1 MNNYNFKKLT
11 TEQKW
16 QEKDKLWV
24 KNDPEE
30 YIRLL
35 IINDDI
41 SLLKK
46 FEKLNHTISYNMKD
60 GILLTLAMQKNSFA
74 IIDYLLEQNLEI
86 KQRDV
91 EALIKNFREV
101 TRKDDF
107 IELLDKIDFA
117 KIDLNAVFEQLEY
130 YLDEESTTLFV
141 EYLLESKIPLND
153 TLIETLKKEDNLY
166 FLFKKQQKEKEY
178 NEMNEKFSNKKILQK
193 NTKI

>member
-11 TEQKW
+11 IEQKW

-46 FEKLNHTISYNMKD
+46 FEKLNHTISYNIKD

-74 IIDYLLEQNLEI
+74 IIDYLLEHNLEI

-153 TLIETLKKEDNLY
+153 RLIETLKKEDNLY

>member
-46 FEKLNHTISYNMKD
+46 FEKINHTISYNIKD

-74 IIDYLLEQNLEI
+74 IINYLLEQKLEI

-107 IELLDKIDFA
+107 LELLDKIDFA

-130 YLDEESTTLFV
+130 YLDEENTTLLV
-141 EYLLESKIPLND
+141 EYLLENKIPLND
-153 TLIETLKKEDNLY
+153 TLIETLKKEESLY

-178 NEMNEKFSNKKILQK
+178 NEMNEKFSNKNILQK

>member
-16 QEKDKLWV
+16 QEKDKSWV

-46 FEKLNHTISYNMKD
+46 FEKINHTISYNIKD

-74 IIDYLLEQNLEI
+74 IIDYLLEQKLEI

-107 IELLDKIDFA
+107 LELLDKIDFA

-130 YLDEESTTLFV
+130 YLDEENTTLFV

-153 TLIETLKKEDNLY
+153 TLIETLKKEESLY

-178 NEMNEKFSNKKILQK
+178 NEMNEKFSNKNILQK